1 MAEAE
6 KQKAVQEG
14 KSPIHVTGPEANAP
28 PRQLRETDIRK
39 AHEKFRGGVRRVY
52 NQRLMLLSGI

>member
-28 PRQLRETDIRK
+28 PRQLRETDQT
-39 AHEKFRGGVRRVY
+39 AG
-52 NQRLMLLSGI
+52 